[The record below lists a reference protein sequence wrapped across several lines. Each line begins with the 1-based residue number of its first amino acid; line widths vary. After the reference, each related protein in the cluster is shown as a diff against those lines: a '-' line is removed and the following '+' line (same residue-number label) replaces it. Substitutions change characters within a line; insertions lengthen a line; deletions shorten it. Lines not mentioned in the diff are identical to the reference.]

1 MWQLLGWIIL
11 DFGCVCTYFNLI
23 LQRMNI
29 IDYLLQHPCH
39 SHILHIYP
47 LVLRIIIF
55 TCYQECMTLNQ
66 HALLFLKNIKSTLW
80 HPGTRSCKH
89 LIFLLIFSLLTWFTD
104 QNKGKQKEL
113 LLSSSIDVPCNSQF
127 IHCLVWAK
135 TCKYTHPFCY
145 AVTVSSLAS
154 FCSDM
159 NNSLWISLLLL
170 IATHFLP
177 SSWSLKMHISDL
189 PMKQWLTGTVK

>member
-11 DFGCVCTYFNLI
+11 DFGYVCTYFNLI
-23 LQRMNI
+23 LQWMNI

-47 LVLRIIIF
+47 LMLRIIIF
-55 TCYQECMTLNQ
+55 TYYQECMTLNQ

-127 IHCLVWAK
+127 IHCLYGLKLAK
-135 TCKYTHPFCY
+135 IQTLSAMLWLSVAWPLFALTWIILSGFP
-145 AVTVSSLAS
+145 SS
-154 FCSDM
+154 F
-159 NNSLWISLLLL
+159 SLLLTFFPL
-170 IATHFLP
+170 LDLWKCIYQITNEAVTHRD
-177 SSWSLKMHISDL
+177 S
-189 PMKQWLTGTVK
+189 